1 MRLYQVALEQGKPRE
16 VADITKNLFEIES
29 GRLITKQQIRRA
41 LVRLFWKFE
50 DILLDVP
57 HAG

>member
-1 MRLYQVALEQGKPRE
+1 VAELTKLLF
-16 VADITKNLFEIES
+16 DIEGERI
-29 GRLITKQQIRRA
+29 ITKQQIRRG

-57 HAG
+57 KAPQFLA